1 MILIN
6 TPLFFQDNKTSVSS
20 LNDFHKLT
28 STFFKC
34 QYSQLKPKAIRYKN
48 YTKFNEAFC
57 LFPLTT
63 TTKARDCRKTY
74 SIEKEHLLSTKCLEI
89 KYTKAA
95 VYEIFTRKILHWK
108 TSFFYKKQ
116 SNKYVSLRKNLY
128 KNTFKKLPKMVLI
141 QISWNSV
148 KSFSTNKSNS
158 SQYDIVLIEKCKSFL
173 RRMFLVRSS
182 MITM

>member
-6 TPLFFQDNKTSVSS
+6 TPLFFQGNKTSVSS
-20 LNDFHKLT
+20 LNDFHKLI

-63 TTKARDCRKTY
+63 TAKARDCRKRKRKA

-89 KYTKAA
+89 KCAKAA

-108 TSFFYKKQ
+108 TSFFTK
-116 SNKYVSLRKNLY
+116 NKVINMSLCE
-128 KNTFKKLPKMVLI
+128 KMYIRTL
-141 QISWNSV
+141 S
-148 KSFSTNKSNS
+148 KSYENGIDTNKLEFCQVFFN
-158 SQYDIVLIEKCKSFL
+158 K
-173 RRMFLVRSS
+173 
-182 MITM
+182 